1 MASFD
6 NSGSLTA
13 AQSKKAAPPSTIATM
28 TWPLGCE
35 RARRRA
41 ETING
46 LRLHFLESGVT
57 GAPGLCFLHGGA
69 AHAHW
74 FDAVTPA
81 FVDRFHVVALDQRGH
96 GESQWAVPPA
106 YGTEDFAADLRGL
119 MHVLGW
125 ARMTLI
131 GHSMGGHN
139 AMTFAAWHPERV
151 AALVIVDSRP
161 VIPAERLNVMHARG
175 SRTPRLHPSAEAA
188 AAAFRLLPRETLADP
203 ALLAHM
209 GRAAVAQRNGGWGWR
224 FDPATHGERK
234 PVDAWPLLPQITAPT
249 LVVRGGL
256 SPVLPAEMAE
266 RLRARIPHSSL
277 VTIPNAYHH
286 LTLDAP
292 AAFTTALADFL
303 AAL

>member
-1 MASFD
+1 
-6 NSGSLTA
+6 
-13 AQSKKAAPPSTIATM
+13 M
-28 TWPLGCE
+28 TERLGCE
-35 RARRRA
+35 RARSRT

-46 LRLHFLESGVT
+46 LRLHFLETGSA

-74 FDAVTPA
+74 FDAVTPR
-81 FVDRFHVVALDQRGH
+81 FVDRFHVVSLDQRGH

-106 YGTEDFAADLRGL
+106 YGTEDFASDLLGL
-119 MHVLGW
+119 MDRLGW
-125 ARMTLI
+125 ARATVV

-139 AMTFAAWHPERV
+139 AMAFAAWHPERV

-161 VIPAERLNVMHARG
+161 VIPVERLHVMHARALR
-175 SRTPRLHPSAEAA
+175 SPRLHASAEAA
-188 AAAFRLLPRETLADP
+188 AATFRLLPRETLAEP

-209 GRAAVAQRNGGWGWR
+209 GRAAVARRDGGWGWR

-234 PVDAWPLLPQITAPT
+234 PVDAWPLLPTITART

-266 RLRARIPHSSL
+266 RMRTSIPGASL
-277 VTIPNAYHH
+277 VTIPDAYHH

-292 AAFTTALADFL
+292 ADFTAALAGFL
-303 AAL
+303 ATP